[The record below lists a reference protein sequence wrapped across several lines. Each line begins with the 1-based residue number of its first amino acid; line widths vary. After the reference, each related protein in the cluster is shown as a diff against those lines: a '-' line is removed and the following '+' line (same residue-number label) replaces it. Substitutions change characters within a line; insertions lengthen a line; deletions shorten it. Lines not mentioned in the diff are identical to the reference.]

1 MGKSLYQTSQSNPF
15 DNSKTILGICCPQNY
30 FYFYIMKI
38 VLFQPQIPQNTGNV
52 VRTCKVTG
60 SELVLVKPLGFSTS
74 DKALKRAGLD
84 YWDGTPVTLIDDLE
98 SFVLKERA
106 PFYFFSSH
114 AKKSYTSISYTP
126 KDLLIFGSETTGLPA
141 SFHEK
146 WSDLFFT
153 LPMIKNSRCLNLA
166 NTASIVLY
174 EAWRQQGFFGW
185 DHDCNLKGI

>member
-1 MGKSLYQTSQSNPF
+1 
-15 DNSKTILGICCPQNY
+15 
-30 FYFYIMKI
+30 MKV
-38 VLFQPQIPQNTGNV
+38 VLVHPQIPQNTGNI

-74 DKALKRAGLD
+74 DRALKRAGLD
-84 YWDGTPVTLIDDLE
+84 YWDGVHVTLIDDLE
-98 SFVLKERA
+98 SFLLKEDA

-114 AKKSYTSISYTP
+114 AKKSYTSISYTK
-126 KDLLIFGSETTGLPA
+126 KDLLIFGSETEGLPP
-141 SFHEK
+141 FCRKQWEN
-146 WSDLFFT
+146 LFFT

-185 DHDCNLKGI
+185 EHDCNFEGI